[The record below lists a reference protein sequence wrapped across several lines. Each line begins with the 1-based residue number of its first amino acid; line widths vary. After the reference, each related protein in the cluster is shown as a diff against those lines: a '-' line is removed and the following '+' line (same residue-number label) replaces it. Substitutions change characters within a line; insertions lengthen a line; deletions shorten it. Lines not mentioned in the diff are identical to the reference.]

1 MQLLEIGL
9 DHARA
14 DVTVRERLAVSSA
27 DLPSVLTQLREI
39 GADAVVLSTCNRVEL
54 YLLVADADEGSRE
67 VTSYLARRSGL
78 GEAAIRAATRER
90 RGLEVVRHLCRVA
103 TGLES
108 MIVGE
113 PEIAGQVRAAL
124 RAAEEAGTVSV
135 VTRRLFDDALGVAGR
150 VRAGTDLGKHAVSV
164 SAAAVRL
171 GERTLGGLQGKVG
184 LVIGAGSVGRAAA
197 RVMLACG
204 VSRLLIASR
213 RIESAEMTAAKVGG
227 EASPLEDRHAAL
239 AAADLVISATSA
251 PHLVIRADAVRVAM
265 AERPDQPLVVV
276 DVAVPRDVEPEVGE
290 VEGCTLFDVDA
301 LASAREASLAARRLE
316 AANAEAQIERTVER
330 FTSWWHGR
338 TVATVVADLVA
349 HAERL
354 RQAEVER
361 SLARLGATT
370 ERERALVEAASAAIV
385 KKLLHQPIVE
395 LKRRGAE
402 EEAREWARA
411 IGELFALP
419 GSGQSV
425 PDRSARSQADP
436 GAAVERTA
444 S

>member
-9 DHARA
+9 DHATA

-27 DLPSVLTQLREI
+27 DLPTVLADLRELV
-39 GADAVVLSTCNRVEL
+39 ADVLVISTCNRVEL
-54 YLLVADADEGSRE
+54 YLLAADADAASHA
-67 VTSYLARRSGL
+67 VVSYLAARSGL
-78 GEAAIRAATRER
+78 DAGSVRAATRER
-90 RGLEVVRHLCRVA
+90 HGDEAVRHLCRVA

-171 GERTLGGLQGKVG
+171 GERTLGGLQGKTG
-184 LVIGAGSVGRAAA
+184 LVVGAGSVGRAAA
-197 RVMLACG
+197 RVMKACG
-204 VSRLLIASR
+204 MSTLLIASR
-213 RIESAEMTAAKVGG
+213 RIESAQLTAAKVGG
-227 EASPLEDRHAAL
+227 EASPLEDRPGAL
-239 AAADLVISATSA
+239 AAADLIVSATSA
-251 PHLVIRADAVRVAM
+251 PHLVIRADGIRAAM
-265 AERPDQPLVVV
+265 ARRPNRPLVVV
-276 DVAVPRDVEPEVGE
+276 DVAVPRDVEPDVGE
-290 VEGCTLFDVDA
+290 VEGCTLFDVDD

-316 AANAEAQIERTVER
+316 AGHAEEQIERTVER
-330 FTSWWHGR
+330 FMSWWHGR
-338 TVATVVADLVA
+338 TVATVVSDLVA
-349 HAERL
+349 HAERV

-361 SLARLGATT
+361 SLARLGTPT
-370 ERERALVEAASAAIV
+370 DRERALIEATSAALV

-402 EEAREWARA
+402 DEAREWARA
-411 IGELFALP
+411 LGALFALP
-419 GSGQSV
+419 GTDRPAPTTGTRTLAAAV
-425 PDRSARSQADP
+425 DAAERSAS
-436 GAAVERTA
+436 
-444 S
+444 